1 MGRRIED
8 LPKATAIK
16 GENLIIVE
24 DTKDTN
30 SGTMAQVSK
39 FVADDNNLDQL
50 KKDVQ
55 GKNTNLGLSI
65 DSEGYIVQEV

>member
-24 DTKDTN
+24 DTKSTN

-39 FVADDNNLDQL
+39 FVADDNKLEQL
-50 KKDVQ
+50 KNDIQ
-55 GKNTNLGLSI
+55 GKNADLGLSV